1 MGLFSKHKDYN
12 LELDEVL
19 DDKVFSSNI
28 KSLLLSMFYKLEI
41 CYTDFKSVK
50 RCVRSQEDFLNEL
63 IETIRLYC
71 DNIKIVEPDS
81 DQAKMLVKN
90 NVLALTNE
98 KERSILAYP
107 TEQAFLYAISD
118 ISPKYFYMSPNM
130 AMKDLIQRT
139 LANGY
144 ILNNTE
150 VLRSFT
156 GWSWDLVYE
165 KKFDYISNLIY
176 QNLLVLFG
184 EKFLYEWRTYGST
197 RKDFLGEF
205 RKYVKTTTG
214 SENYLRELFKLVYLT
229 ATNKQKE
236 AVAESLK
243 EKVKLDKKMQ
253 NRAEYLE
260 EKKNEKMKLS
270 KKLLKIDKALS
281 NNDLLIAEFN
291 KTNSKLP
298 EEKRFKSIVRYRDLI
313 IKERSRIIKEIA
325 VITEEMEPT
334 NFLRLKQE
342 LEDDLTVYKCTDTV
356 EDTILSYNKE
366 FLLFFEKKV
375 LKYETKEEL
384 MNAICELRY
393 YSLLKVNEFTQINQI
408 QDLTKIIARI
418 LKKIVVKLSKMGAM
432 RIISLDID
440 FNFEIVKYCL
450 ESKMIRLEDV
460 KIELTKDTE
469 NSVIISVYDKDVIEK
484 QGRKK
489 ISKDSKAFE
498 IKYNRKIKLFI

>member
-41 CYTDFKSVK
+41 CYADFKSVK
-50 RCVRSQEDFLNEL
+50 RYVRSQEDFLNEL

-71 DNIKIVEPDS
+71 DNIKLVEPDS
-81 DQAKMLVKN
+81 DQAKMLVRN

-118 ISPKYFYMSPNM
+118 ISPKYFYLNANM
-130 AMKDLIQRT
+130 AMKESIQRT

-156 GWSWDLVYE
+156 GWSWDLVYD

-176 QNLLVLFG
+176 QNMLVLFG

-197 RKDFLGEF
+197 RKDFLGEA
-205 RKYVKTTTG
+205 RKYAKETTG
-214 SENYLRELFKLVYLT
+214 SDKYLREMFKLIYLSSSS
-229 ATNKQKE
+229 KE
-236 AVAESLK
+236 REKVDEQLK
-243 EKVKLDKKMQ
+243 EKIKLYKKMQ
-253 NRAEYLE
+253 NRSEFFE
-260 EKKNEKMKLS
+260 EKKNEKIKLA
-270 KKLLKIDKALS
+270 KKLMKIDKALS
-281 NNDLLIAEFN
+281 NNDLLISEFK
-291 KTNSKLP
+291 KTNSRLP
-298 EEKRFKSIVRYRDLI
+298 EEKQYKSIVKYRNVV
-313 IKERSRIIKEIA
+313 IKERSATIKQMAAISELLLP
-325 VITEEMEPT
+325 E
-334 NFLRLKQE
+334 NFVRLKQE
-342 LEDDLTVYKCTDTV
+342 LEEDLSVYKCTESIEEV
-356 EDTILSYNKE
+356 ILSYSKE
-366 FLLFFEKKV
+366 FLSFLEKKV
-375 LKYETKEEL
+375 SKYEDKEDFMKAL
-384 MNAICELRY
+384 CALRY
-393 YSLLKVNEFTQINQI
+393 YSFLNVNAHTQINQI
-408 QDLTKIIARI
+408 QELNKIISRI
-418 LKKIVVKLSKMGAM
+418 QKKIVVKLSKIGAM

-440 FNFEIVKYCL
+440 FNYEVVKYCL

-460 KIELTKDTE
+460 KIEITKDTDS
-469 NSVIISVYDKDVIEK
+469 SVIISVYDKDVIEK

-489 ISKDSKAFE
+489 FTKDSKTFE
-498 IKYNRKIKLFI
+498 IKYNRKFKLFL